1 MAVAVTLEDWSV
13 VDDWGSE
20 GLVRSGT
27 WFGALVMF
35 LCGLGEDREVWEGGP
50 CDSAAV

>member
-1 MAVAVTLEDWSV
+1 MAVVVTPEDWSV

-27 WFGALVMF
+27 WFGALVIF
-35 LCGLGEDREVWEGGP
+35 LFGLGEDREAWEGGP
-50 CDSAAV
+50 RDSAAV